1 MDLWGAFADMCPFL
15 GYIIISL
22 FDKKHCRFFKVVL
35 VFSTSTDEKS
45 LSPHHN
51 GANYHICNDQMMAL
65 LGSMDVFGET
75 PPSQLWPSLL
85 EKGWNTWIGCSLCGV
100 GPCLS
105 HQE

>member
-1 MDLWGAFADMCPFL
+1 MAVHSMDLWGDFADMCPFL

-35 VFSTSTDEKS
+35 VFSTSMDEKS

-75 PPSQLWPSLL
+75 PPSQL
-85 EKGWNTWIGCSLCGV
+85 
-100 GPCLS
+100 
-105 HQE
+105 